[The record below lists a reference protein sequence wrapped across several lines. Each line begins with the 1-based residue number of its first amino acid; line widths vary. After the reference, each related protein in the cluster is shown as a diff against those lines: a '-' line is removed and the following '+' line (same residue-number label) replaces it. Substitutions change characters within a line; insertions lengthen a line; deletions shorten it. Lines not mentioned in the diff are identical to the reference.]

1 MRISKISGSSI
12 VTNADVLI
20 CGCGY
25 EDRCIEFAKSMLDR
39 PILKRVVWC
48 FENEGLGNIETYQA
62 NKKFF
67 EDNNFQ
73 FFYPSR
79 DDKDSHLLS
88 LLNDVKSSNISI
100 VVDYSSMVR
109 EWYAYI
115 LDYIKKNVFLADR
128 INCYLVY
135 SFSHFMREAS
145 RCQIDGIMPMKGYN
159 NLTPPDKPTA
169 LIIGLGTEIGIGYYL
184 KEYFDADCVHYFYSE
199 NEYVNDITTI
209 HESDLNDVDKSHRHP
224 YRLESPIVTM
234 HNLLDLYRSLESDY
248 RVVIFPCG
256 PKQFTLLSFILHQI
270 IPSIN
275 IWKALLSRTYNEKD
289 RIDNQVTMTTVLVTY
304 TK

>member
-1 MRISKISGSSI
+1 M
-12 VTNADVLI
+12 VTSADLLI

-25 EDRCIEFAKSMLDR
+25 EDRCIEYAKSTLNI
-39 PILKRVVWC
+39 PIKKRVVWC
-48 FENEGLGNIETYQA
+48 FENEGVGNAETYKK
-62 NKKFF
+62 NIKFF
-67 EDNNFQ
+67 EDNHFL
-73 FFYPSR
+73 FFYPNR
-79 DDKDSHLLS
+79 GDINSHLET
-88 LLNDVKSSNISI
+88 LLADESNVVASV

-115 LDYIKKNVFLADR
+115 LEFIKKNILPCDT
-128 INCYLVY
+128 IDCSMVY
-135 SFSHFMREAS
+135 TYSHFMRLPS
-145 RCQIDGIMPMKGYN
+145 NCHVDGVAPMRGYN
-159 NLTPPDKPTA
+159 NITPPDKPTA

-199 NEYVNDITTI
+199 NQYVDNMPTI
-209 HESDLNDVDKSHRHP
+209 HETDLNDVEKNHIHP
-224 YRLESPIVTM
+224 FSLERPMVTL

-275 IWKALLSRTYNEKD
+275 IWTANLSKNYVEKD
-289 RIDNQVTMTTVLVTY
+289 RIDNQVTTTTVVVTY
-304 TK
+304 KK